1 MNEAPDFAGI
11 YRTESRAVLATLIR
25 LLGGFD
31 LAEEALHDAW
41 IAALAQWQR
50 EGVPKNPRSWL
61 VSTGRFK
68 AIDKL
73 RRKARFAIAEPQL
86 ILEGELAAEPEPAED
101 DPSIADD
108 QLRLI
113 FVCCHPALAPDAQI
127 ALTLREV
134 AGLTTEEIAAAY
146 FTSAPTIAQRIV
158 RAKAKIRDA
167 KIPYEVPARADLPD
181 RLDTVLHVLYLIFNA
196 GYSAASG
203 EMAVRTDLCAE
214 AIRLARLLAGLIAL
228 PEIDGLLALMLLN
241 DARRHARADANGD
254 IVPLDE
260 QDRSRWDQG
269 QIAEGLDIVRH
280 LLGQRGLG
288 FYALQ
293 AAIAAEHD
301 RAPTSASTN
310 WGQIVVYYD
319 LLLRLEPSPVIA
331 LNRAVAVGLM
341 GQLHVGLA
349 QLDAILAGGE
359 LDDYH
364 LLHAARADF
373 LGRLD
378 RPAEARVAYERA
390 LDLARQEPEIRLLR
404 KKLAALGPLV
414 R

>member
-1 MNEAPDFAGI
+1 MNQTPDFAAI
-11 YRTESRAVLATLIR
+11 YRAESRAVLATLIR

-41 IAALAQWQR
+41 IAALAQWPR
-50 EGVPKNPRSWL
+50 EGIPRNPRAWL
-61 VSTGRFK
+61 VSAGRFK

-73 RRKARFAIAEPQL
+73 RRMARFELAEPQL
-86 ILEGELAAEPEPAED
+86 ILDTELAAEPEAAED

-146 FTSAPTIAQRIV
+146 FTSAPTVAQRIV

-167 KIPYEVPARADLPD
+167 NIPYEVPERADLPD

-203 EMAVRTDLCAE
+203 QTAIRTDLCAE
-214 AIRLARLLAGLIAL
+214 AIRLARLLAELIAL
-228 PEIDGLLALMLLN
+228 PEVDGLLALMLLN
-241 DARRHARADANGD
+241 DARRRARADADGD

-260 QDRSRWDQG
+260 QDRNLWDQG

-301 RAPTSASTN
+301 RAPTSAATN
-310 WGQIVVYYD
+310 WGQIVIYYD
-319 LLLRLEPSPVIA
+319 LLLQLEPSPIIA

-341 GQLHVGLA
+341 GQLHVAMA
-349 QLDAILAGGE
+349 QLDAIAAAGE
-359 LDDYH
+359 LEGYH

-373 LGRLD
+373 LQKLGRGD
-378 RPAEARVAYERA
+378 EARDAYRRA
-390 LDLARQEPEIRLLR
+390 LELARQEPEIRLLR
-404 KKLAALGPLV
+404 KKLAALA
-414 R
+414 